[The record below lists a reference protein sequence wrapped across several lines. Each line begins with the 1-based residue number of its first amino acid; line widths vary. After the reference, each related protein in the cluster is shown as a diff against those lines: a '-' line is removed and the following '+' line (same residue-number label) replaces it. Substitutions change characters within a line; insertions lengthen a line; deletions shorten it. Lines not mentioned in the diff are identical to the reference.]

1 MEPKAPPAALDQS
14 PVCTQIAGAMADGV
28 SGPLEKHCERLR
40 QIEDCRC
47 RLAILHSA
55 SKRILFG
62 WQRRI
67 LVDVSFHLYRLS
79 RCCLTNCGRPFLH
92 VRRTPETCAHLRGAL
107 LLNELQGILND
118 CARQMEQGESID
130 QEVGRMGK
138 ISRALGHP
146 PGRPIFGD
154 GETRDAT
161 QFP

>member
-1 MEPKAPPAALDQS
+1 MESKTPSAGPEQR
-14 PVCTQIAGAMADGV
+14 PVCSQIAGAMAGGV
-28 SGPLEKHCERLR
+28 SGPLEKRCERLR

-47 RLAILHSA
+47 RLAILHAA

-79 RCCLTNCGRPFLH
+79 RCCFTSCGRPFLP

-107 LLNELQGILND
+107 LLDELQGILND
-118 CARQMEQGESID
+118 CTRQMEQGAGID

-146 PGRPIFGD
+146 PGRPIIG
-154 GETRDAT
+154 G
-161 QFP
+161 